1 MAAVLFIKHS
11 RKCVSDEGLYI
22 QTDGTA
28 NLNSSNVQRYCGRNQ
43 ILPPISSLFNS
54 ITIGKSKAWEIL
66 LKNAPFWVQRYMLS
80 RFLRSTQKKMANRKW
95 NCELLINFWSLL
107 LEFISFCIEPIIM
120 KLLLSIGHKTT
131 KPAAHYQCDFTTRRS
146 KSCDCGLRPTVNAM
160 LVFIFMSY
168 FGLTL

>member
-1 MAAVLFIKHS
+1 MAVVLFIKHS

-66 LKNAPFWVQRYMLS
+66 LKKCTILS
-80 RFLRSTQKKMANRKW
+80 STIYVIKIFAIYSKENGKQK
-95 NCELLINFWSLL
+95 
-107 LEFISFCIEPIIM
+107 M
-120 KLLLSIGHKTT
+120 KLWIINQFLVTFAWIHIVLYKTYYNEVITFNRTQNNQTSSALSMWF
-131 KPAAHYQCDFTTRRS
+131 YE
-146 KSCDCGLRPTVNAM
+146 
-160 LVFIFMSY
+160 
-168 FGLTL
+168 